1 MSAKLGEILVRENLI
16 SPQNLREALDY
27 QREHGGR
34 LGFNLVKLG
43 LVSDDMITAVLSRQ
57 YGIPSVNLELFQIDP
72 HVLHLIPQEVAQKYS
87 VLPLSRVGAS
97 LTLAMVDPTNVFA
110 MDDVKFMTGLNVE
123 PVVVAEASIQQAIS
137 KYYGSTKEIE
147 LSGMPVVD
155 DVVFEKSYAQGP
167 GNGGI
172 THDDL
177 VSLDTID
184 FAADRT
190 EDVEVVE
197 DNEEI
202 DLSTLSRISEDAPV
216 VRLVNVLL
224 VDALRRGASDIH
236 VEPYEKELRI
246 RFRID
251 GVLYD
256 VMRPPLKMRDALI
269 SRIKIMSKLDI
280 SEKRLPQDG
289 RIKIK
294 VKVDARSR
302 ELDFRVST
310 LPTLFGEK
318 VVLRLLDKQNLMLD
332 MTKLG
337 FEPDSLVKFQRNI
350 SKPYGMVL
358 VTGPTGSGKTNTLY
372 SALQSLNT
380 IQTNIMTAEDPVEFN
395 LMGINQV
402 QMKEQIGLN
411 FAAALRA
418 FLRQDPNIVL
428 VGEIRDFETAEIAI
442 KAALTG
448 HLVLSTLHTNDAP
461 STISRLMNM
470 GIEPFLVATSV
481 NLIQAQRLIRRVCVD
496 CKREHPTPPE
506 ALIEVGF
513 SAEEAK
519 TLKTYKG
526 KGCATCN
533 NTGYKG
539 RIGLYEVMEVNDE
552 IRELILIGASSLE
565 LRRKAI
571 EDGMISLRESG
582 LHKIRAGLTTLEEVV
597 RETVA

>member
-16 SPQNLREALDY
+16 SPQHLREALDY

-57 YGIPSVNLELFQIDP
+57 YGIPSVNLDLFSIDP
-72 HVLHLIPQEVAQKYS
+72 SVLSLIPQEVAQKHS
-87 VLPLSRVGAS
+87 VLPLSRVGAT

-123 PVVVAEASIQQAIS
+123 PVVVAEGSVQQAIA
-137 KYYGSTKEIE
+137 KYYGSSREIE
-147 LSGMPVVD
+147 LASTSVEEVITERLP
-155 DVVFEKSYAQGP
+155 SSS
-167 GNGGI
+167 GGI
-172 THDDL
+172 THADL
-177 VSLDTID
+177 VSLDSID
-184 FAADRT
+184 FEHGSS

-202 DLSTLSRISEDAPV
+202 DLSTLSRMSEDAPV

-256 VMRPPLKMRDALI
+256 VMHPPLKLRDALI
-269 SRIKIMSKLDI
+269 SRVKIMSKLDI

-294 VKVDARSR
+294 VKVDSRSR

-318 VVLRLLDKQNLMLD
+318 IVLRLLDKQNLMLD

-337 FEPDSLVKFQRNI
+337 FEPESLTKFQRNI

-380 IQTNIMTAEDPVEFN
+380 VETNIMTAEDPVEFN
-395 LMGINQV
+395 LPGINQV

-411 FAAALRA
+411 FAAALRS

-481 NLIQAQRLIRRVCVD
+481 NLIQAQRLIRRICKD
-496 CKREHPTPPE
+496 CKQEHQMPAE

-519 TLKTYKG
+519 TMKTFKG
-526 KGCATCN
+526 RGCATCN

-539 RIGLYEVMEVNDE
+539 RIGLYEVMEITDE
-552 IRELILIGASSLE
+552 IRELILIGASALE
-565 LRRKAI
+565 LRKKAI
-571 EDGMISLRESG
+571 DDGMITLRNSG
-582 LHKIRAGLTTLEEVV
+582 LHKIRAGVTTLEEVV

>member
-16 SPQNLREALDY
+16 SPQHLREALDY

-43 LVSDDMITAVLSRQ
+43 LISDDMITAVLSRQ
-57 YGIPSVNLELFQIDP
+57 YGIPSVNLDLFNIDAA
-72 HVLHLIPQEVAQKYS
+72 VLSLIPQEVAQKHS
-87 VLPLSRVGAS
+87 VLPLSRVGAT

-110 MDDVKFMTGLNVE
+110 LDDVKFMTGLNVE
-123 PVVVAEASIQQAIS
+123 PVVVAEGSVQLAIA
-137 KYYGSTKEIE
+137 KYYGTSREIE
-147 LSGMPVVD
+147 LASTPDEVSL
-155 DVVFEKSYAQGP
+155 ESLSKNSN
-167 GNGGI
+167 GNGAI
-172 THDDL
+172 THADL
-177 VSLDTID
+177 VSLDSID
-184 FAADRT
+184 FETGQT

-202 DLSTLSRISEDAPV
+202 DLSTLSRMSEDAPV

-256 VMRPPLKMRDALI
+256 VMHPPLKLRDALI
-269 SRIKIMSKLDI
+269 SRVKIMSKLDI

-294 VKVDARSR
+294 VKVDSRSR

-337 FEPDSLVKFQRNI
+337 FEPESLTKFKRNI

-380 IQTNIMTAEDPVEFN
+380 VETNIMTAEDPVEFN
-395 LMGINQV
+395 LPGINQV

-411 FAAALRA
+411 FAAALRS

-481 NLIQAQRLIRRVCVD
+481 NLIQAQRLIRRVCKD
-496 CKREHPTPPE
+496 CKQEHQTPAE
-506 ALIEVGF
+506 AMVEVGF
-513 SAEEAK
+513 STEEAK
-519 TLKTYKG
+519 SLKTYKG

-539 RIGLYEVMEVNDE
+539 RIGLYEVMEITDE
-552 IRELILIGASSLE
+552 IRELILIGASALE
-565 LRRKAI
+565 LRKKAI
-571 EDGMISLRESG
+571 DDGMITLRESG
-582 LHKIRAGLTTLEEVV
+582 LHKIRAGVTTPEEVV